1 MSCNYIIVVGG
12 VYSGTGKGI
21 GAASI
26 GLLLKMRGLNVQL
39 IKCDPYFNVNAGT
52 LAPRQHGE
60 VYLCEDGQETDL
72 DLGHYERLT
81 GITMSSKNIITNGTL
96 YKELLA
102 DEETGKFLG
111 ETIQVVPHI
120 TNAIQNK
127 LTSLEKDTDVIIA
140 EIGGT
145 VGDLESG
152 SFYEAVRQ
160 LKQAKPNNV
169 MIVMVAPV
177 IWNNTVKEFKTKPLQ
192 NSVKTLQS
200 FGLQPEMLLCR
211 TERVLSESLLDKIS
225 RLTNVARESVIEAPD
240 VASIYQVPI
249 EFWKRQID
257 DLIVDKF
264 RLKRNGCR
272 IQKYKD
278 LVEAYMNQSLETVNI
293 GIVTKYDNYDEAYI
307 SLKEAL
313 SHASVANM
321 VKVKIEWINAEELE
335 QAKDKRSLWRRF
347 ENLDGVIVPG
357 GFDSRGVEGK
367 IKAIEYVREKK
378 IPYLGICLGLQCA
391 VIEFARNVLGL
402 ENANSEEF
410 DKDNK
415 YKVVHYIPGQ
425 EAITKKS
432 GTMRLGSYA
441 CRLAKD
447 SLVLSLYKKENIT
460 ERHRH
465 RYEVNFNYHL
475 DFENKGFMISG
486 INPDYGLIEMMEL
499 KDHPFFVGTQAH
511 PEFKSKLGDPAPL
524 FKGLVEAAKIYQ
536 LCASKHYIHKE

>member
-81 GITMSSKNIITNGTL
+81 GITMCSKNIITNGTL
-96 YKELLA
+96 YKELLN
-102 DEETGKFLG
+102 DEEAGKFLG

-127 LTSLEKDTDVIIA
+127 LTQLEKDADVIIA

-169 MIVMVAPV
+169 MIVMVAPI

-211 TERVLSESLLDKIS
+211 TERQLPENLLDKVS

-272 IQKYKD
+272 IHKYKD
-278 LVEAYMNQSLETVNI
+278 LVEAYMNQSLDTVNI
-293 GIVTKYDNYDEAYI
+293 GIVGKYDNCDEAYV

-321 VKVKIEWINAEELE
+321 VKVKIDWISADELE
-335 QAKDKRSLWRRF
+335 QAKDKRSIWRRF
-347 ENLDGVIVPG
+347 ENLHGIIVPG
-357 GFDSRGVEGK
+357 GFDARGVEGK
-367 IKAIEYVREKK
+367 IKAIQYVREKK
-378 IPYLGICLGLQCA
+378 IPYLGICLGLQCS

-402 ENANSEEF
+402 EKANSEEF
-410 DKDNK
+410 DKNAEH
-415 YKVVHYIPGQ
+415 KVIHYIPGQ
-425 EAITKKS
+425 ELITKKS
-432 GTMRLGSYA
+432 QTMRLGSYA
-441 CRLAKD
+441 CKLVKD
-447 SLVLSLYKKENIT
+447 SLAYTLYKKEDIT

-465 RYEVNFNYHL
+465 RYEVNGSYTQQL
-475 DFENKGFMISG
+475 EDKGFKVSG
-486 INPDYGLIEMMEL
+486 VNPESNLVEMMEL

-511 PEFKSKLGDPAPL
+511 PEFKSRLGEPAPL
-524 FKGLVEAAKIYQ
+524 FRGLVEAAKKYQ
-536 LCASKHYIHKE
+536 MSVTTE